1 MRVLVTN
8 DDGFDAPGLAVLA
21 RAFAEA
27 GHEVVVAAPL
37 VEASGSGAG
46 IGPVRAMGGGIHVEA
61 VAPPGLEGITA
72 FAADALPALIVMM
85 ACLGAFGPA
94 PDFVASGIN
103 PGRNVGRAV
112 LHSGTVGAA
121 LTCVHFG
128 LRGLA
133 TSIWASSAPLAHE
146 PRGDAHTHFE
156 SAAALA
162 VSFAAYLEGAPAR
175 TVFNLNVPDLA
186 LGEIRGVRRAGLSAS
201 GLILAAQAANGGA
214 RVQIDLGTSEPGAP
228 NPDNGDESDET
239 LTGFGWAVVTPLV
252 SVTEDKR
259 PETDDTVAAAIASA
273 SRCLETAR
281 GHRRV

>member
-1 MRVLVTN
+1 MMDSTRPASPSWPARLPKL
-8 DDGFDAPGLAVLA
+8 DMKWSWPRLSSRQADQA
-21 RAFAEA
+21 RA
-27 GHEVVVAAPL
+27 
-37 VEASGSGAG
+37 SDRY
-46 IGPVRAMGGGIHVEA
+46 RAMGGGIHVEA

-228 NPDNGDESDET
+228 IRTTET
-239 LTGFGWAVVTPLV
+239 SRT
-252 SVTEDKR
+252 R
-259 PETDDTVAAAIASA
+259 P
-273 SRCLETAR
+273 
-281 GHRRV
+281 